1 MHVLVALS
9 TSEFIAYAD
18 AARLLKHA
26 LGKDAP
32 DLPALLGME
41 FVNRSAKT
49 IAAEYLESHG
59 HPSLRTCV
67 RNRRRERRLAT
78 AKIPPQRKRILRSKQ
93 NVIPDDPSRN

>member
-9 TSEFIAYAD
+9 TTEFIAYAD

-49 IAAEYLESHG
+49 IAEEYLESHG
-59 HPSLRTCV
+59 LPSLRTCV
-67 RNRRRERRLAT
+67 RERRRAQRSVT
-78 AKIPPQRKRILRSKQ
+78 AKIPPRRKRRLRSGQ
-93 NVIPDDPSRN
+93 NSIPTDPSRN